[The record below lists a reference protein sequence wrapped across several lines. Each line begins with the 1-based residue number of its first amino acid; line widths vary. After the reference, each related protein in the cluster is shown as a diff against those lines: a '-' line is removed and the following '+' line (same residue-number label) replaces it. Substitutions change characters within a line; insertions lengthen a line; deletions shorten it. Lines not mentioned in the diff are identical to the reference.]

1 MPPLF
6 IGGRYIQLSS
16 GNIRTIEAIRGAE
29 IQWRD
34 KYGGGHCCLET
45 FKKWLETGDLAPDS
59 PAPPPG
65 YPKRAKYITKAFR
78 EFLNREV
85 AFLRALGLREITI
98 ERKTTDLEMLFGG
111 SLWIIQ
117 GALKR
122 IESALKDY
130 YSRPMHMLNAIDTD
144 AARLQMAI
152 TSVLETLNASEPP
165 AGADWSPVLRAL
177 SDGLASVNRLRAG
190 LAPYLAQ

>member
-6 IGGRYIQLSS
+6 VGGRYIQLSS

-29 IQWRD
+29 IQWSD

-85 AFLRALGLREITI
+85 AVLCGLGLREMAI
-98 ERKTTDLEMLFGG
+98 EGQTTDQEMLLGG
-111 SLWIIQ
+111 SLWIIR

-122 IESALKDY
+122 MESALEGY
-130 YSRPMHMLNAIDTD
+130 YSRPMHMLNAIDAD
-144 AARLQMAI
+144 AARVQGAVISLLDALK
-152 TSVLETLNASEPP
+152 SSEPP